1 MTLNLFFCFDD
12 LPNICTCP
20 DPPPLLAPDHTLNE
34 AWQLGNRCPKKI
46 STGLSSVRRGV
57 FGVQN

>member
-1 MTLNLFFCFDD
+1 
-12 LPNICTCP
+12 
-20 DPPPLLAPDHTLNE
+20 LLAPDHTLNE